1 MPIGI
6 ASLVILAA
14 ITHAGWNALAK
25 YVHDQTLAFLLINL
39 TVAIMGLGV
48 LACVRLPATAALPFL
63 VGSMTIHVCYNL
75 FLLNSYRFGD
85 LSEVYPIARGVA
97 PILVS
102 LGALVALGEGL
113 TLPEILGIVIIA
125 AAIASLAQPR
135 ERRALALSLATGLT
149 IAAYSLVD
157 GIGVRHTHDALSYA
171 AALFVL
177 EGSVLAAML
186 GLWRLRHG
194 PRETPGLE
202 RIALGVLAGALS
214 FAAYALVLF
223 AQQHAPLALVS
234 ALRET
239 SVVIAAGLGALVLKE
254 PFGRRR
260 IVSAGLVALG
270 VAVLLLA

>member
-1 MPIGI
+1 MPVGI

-14 ITHAGWNALAK
+14 VTHAGWNALAK

-39 TVAIMGLGV
+39 TVAVMGLAV
-48 LACVRLPATAALPFL
+48 LADVGLPAGAAVPFL
-63 VGSMTIHVCYNL
+63 LGSMVIHVCYNL

-85 LSEVYPIARGVA
+85 LSEVYPIARGIA

-113 TLPEILGIVIIA
+113 TPPEIIGIVIIA
-125 AAIASLAQPR
+125 VAIASLARPR
-135 ERRALALSLATGLT
+135 DRRALSLSLATGVT

-157 GIGVRHTHDALSYA
+157 GIGVRHTHDALSYTG
-171 AALFVL
+171 ALFVL
-177 EGSVLAAML
+177 EGGVLAAVL
-186 GLWRLRHG
+186 SSWRHRHPPQEALRAD
-194 PRETPGLE
+194 RL
-202 RIALGVLAGALS
+202 ALGALAGALS
-214 FAAYALVLF
+214 FVAYALVLF

-239 SVVIAAGLGALVLKE
+239 SVVIAAGLGTVVLKE

-260 IVSAGLVALG
+260 IIAAGLVAVG
-270 VAVLLLA
+270 VAILLLA